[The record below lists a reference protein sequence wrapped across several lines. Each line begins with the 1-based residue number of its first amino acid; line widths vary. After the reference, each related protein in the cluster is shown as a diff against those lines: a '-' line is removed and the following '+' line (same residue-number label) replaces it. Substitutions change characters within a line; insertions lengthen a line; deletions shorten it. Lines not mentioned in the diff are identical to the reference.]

1 MSDKPQSEIGRRRA
15 TATLLAKEGYADRR
29 TEIVRAAAVV
39 FRRKG
44 VSRATIA
51 DIAAEVGS
59 DRASL
64 YYYFG
69 TKADL
74 LDAVIT
80 AGVERNLATA
90 ERIRDGSADASSKL
104 RELIVELMVSYADH
118 FPFLYVYLQENLDHV
133 APTRVEWAEHM
144 RAMNRR
150 YERAV
155 EMIIDQGI
163 AEGSFEP
170 LAHTRVLA
178 FGAMGIVSWTNRWF
192 DPDTAPADARTIG
205 ETYAEIIVRGMSPGT
220 AAS

>member
-1 MSDKPQSEIGRRRA
+1 MNDSPQSEIGRRRA
-15 TATLLAKEGYADRR
+15 TATRQAKSGYADRR
-29 TEIVRAAAVV
+29 TQIVRAAATV

-69 TKADL
+69 TKEDL

-80 AGVERNLATA
+80 EGVERNLATA
-90 ERIRDGSADASSKL
+90 ERIRDEHTDAPSKL

-133 APTRVEWAEHM
+133 APKRAEWAEHM
-144 RAMNRR
+144 RSMNRR

-155 EMIIDQGI
+155 ETIIDQGI
-163 AEGSFEP
+163 EEGTFEP
-170 LAHTRVLA
+170 LAPTRVMA

-192 DPDTAPADARTIG
+192 DPGTAPADARTIG
-205 ETYAEIIVRGMSPGT
+205 EAYAEIIIKGLSPT
-220 AAS
+220 AVPG